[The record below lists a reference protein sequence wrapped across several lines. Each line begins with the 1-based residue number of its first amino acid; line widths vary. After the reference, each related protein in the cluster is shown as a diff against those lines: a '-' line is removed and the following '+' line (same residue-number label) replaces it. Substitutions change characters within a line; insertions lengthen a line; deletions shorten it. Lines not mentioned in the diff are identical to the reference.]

1 MLKKKTLAT
10 LARGNFQG
18 SLFVVVPSEEVSVYS
33 LALAGSP
40 IHCILLH
47 TEKGLVKQRQ
57 FFRDQMLPG
66 TEIVWL
72 DDDLEAIKVLTPTGL
87 QHCRN
92 ITGLANTV
100 FESMAARDAS
110 GNCLLAGVYPVA
122 NRGWQKMTVSEAN
135 AYVVGALYFSINDE
149 RLKEPEHDELE
160 DYYRC
165 LSEQAAGRPVL
176 RLNWIGITTQYFKNA
191 GGLQQ
196 ERTAVRRDGMV
207 NRMVAEFPALV
218 KRRLRRD
225 GTPDLKF
232 LEAPVYWE
240 GAPVPT

>member
-57 FFRDQMLPG
+57 FFRSQMLPG

-72 DDDLEAIKVLTPTGL
+72 DDDLEAIKILTPTGL

-92 ITGLANTV
+92 VTALAHFV
-100 FESMAARDAS
+100 FESMAARDPS
-110 GNCLLAGVYPVA
+110 GNCLLAGVYPLA
-122 NRGWQKMTVSEAN
+122 NRGWQKLMTSEAN
-135 AYVVGALYFSINDE
+135 AYVVGAMYFSVNDA
-149 RLKEPEHDELE
+149 RLLEPENDELE

-176 RLNWIGITTQYFKNA
+176 RLNWVGITTQYFKNA

-196 ERTAVRRDGMV
+196 ERTAAQRDAMV
-207 NRMVAEFPALV
+207 NRLVAEFPALV

-232 LEAPVYWE
+232 LAAPVYWS